1 MINISFN
8 IRSPI
13 DKRDN
18 RVIVRVRWNHKQY
31 EVGFTTGMY
40 AELYDKIMSMHE
52 IEMTNEDVC
61 WHNYFVF
68 IIFLFV
74 VPEIFI
80 IPFLRW

>member
-8 IRSPI
+8 IRSLI

-40 AELYDKIMSMHE
+40 AELEKWDM
-52 IEMTNEDVC
+52 
-61 WHNYFVF
+61 
-68 IIFLFV
+68 
-74 VPEIFI
+74 
-80 IPFLRW
+80 LRQRATKNTVHLSLIHI

>member
-40 AELYDKIMSMHE
+40 AELYDKITEVSHPLKGGFRM
-52 IEMTNEDVC
+52 
-61 WHNYFVF
+61 
-68 IIFLFV
+68 
-74 VPEIFI
+74 
-80 IPFLRW
+80 

>member
-31 EVGFTTGMY
+31 EE
-40 AELYDKIMSMHE
+40 ALLL
-52 IEMTNEDVC
+52 VC
-61 WHNYFVF
+61 MRNCM
-68 IIFLFV
+68 I
-74 VPEIFI
+74 
-80 IPFLRW
+80 R

>member
-8 IRSPI
+8 IRSLI
-13 DKRDN
+13 DKRDK

-80 IPFLRW
+80 IPLLRW

>member
-8 IRSPI
+8 IRSLI

-40 AELYDKIMSMHE
+40 AELYDKPKIR
-52 IEMTNEDVC
+52 
-61 WHNYFVF
+61 NYHP
-68 IIFLFV
+68 IHD
-74 VPEIFI
+74 
-80 IPFLRW
+80 